1 MPIMECYV
9 VSWVLLLLLWVPHP
23 LNAFLR
29 KFIGGGYTEFRLCF
43 WKVMLTLMMLHAPHQ
58 NLWACLWCSAFP
70 NKGTMQ
76 FSWLNF
82 AEICFHCL
90 SCLLH
95 AAKLECLVLVMILV
109 TVITCMLFAL
119 SIYLSA
125 FILLVFEGRIGKAIC
140 YLYFSSLYLA
150 FILFSLC
157 FHRNG
162 RINQGIWEMGKK
174 GVRDKATYKSFKEKT
189 EVSFFVFFFSELPF
203 LLPLW

>member
-1 MPIMECYV
+1 MGIQNLDCAFGKWCWHWWCYMLHIRTCGPACD
-9 VSWVLLLLLWVPHP
+9 VLLSPI
-23 LNAFLR
+23 
-29 KFIGGGYTEFRLCF
+29 KE
-43 WKVMLTLMMLHAPHQ
+43 
-58 NLWACLWCSAFP
+58 
-70 NKGTMQ
+70 TMQ

-109 TVITCMLFAL
+109 AVITCMLFAL